1 MYSRW
6 APDQYFEAQVL
17 AMPIWMQV
25 VNYVLEKL
33 VIDKPLEDSASETT
47 STTGR
52 QGSQQAFGNG
62 YGPFRPGSR
71 VWQQP
76 VKPVVEIVC
85 NDQVLQQYCSLPPS

>member
-1 MYSRW
+1 M
-6 APDQYFEAQVL
+6 VL

-33 VIDKPLEDSASETT
+33 VIDKPLEDSASETA

-52 QGSQQAFGNG
+52 QGSQQAVGNG